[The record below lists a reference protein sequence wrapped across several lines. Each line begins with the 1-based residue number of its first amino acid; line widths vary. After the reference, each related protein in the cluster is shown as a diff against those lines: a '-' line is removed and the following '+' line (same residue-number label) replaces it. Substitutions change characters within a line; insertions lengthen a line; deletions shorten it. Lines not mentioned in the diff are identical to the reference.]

1 MEQKCP
7 VGWRCAMSPQRLLIL
22 AVLLYI
28 AWRLVRTLIREKI
41 ETEAEERRKKGVDDS
56 KVEDVLVEDPVCHVL
71 IPKHQAIRLRQNG
84 KTYYF
89 CSDECCDKFTGKS
102 GGSS

>member
-1 MEQKCP
+1 
-7 VGWRCAMSPQRLLIL
+7 MSPQRLLIL

-28 AWRLVRTLIREKI
+28 AWRLIRNLIREKI
-41 ETEAEERRKKGVDDS
+41 RIEAEKGRKKGVDDS
-56 KVEDVLVEDPVCHVL
+56 KVEDVLVEDPVCHTL
-71 IPKHQAIRLRQNG
+71 IPKHQAIRLRQDG

-102 GGSS
+102 GGST